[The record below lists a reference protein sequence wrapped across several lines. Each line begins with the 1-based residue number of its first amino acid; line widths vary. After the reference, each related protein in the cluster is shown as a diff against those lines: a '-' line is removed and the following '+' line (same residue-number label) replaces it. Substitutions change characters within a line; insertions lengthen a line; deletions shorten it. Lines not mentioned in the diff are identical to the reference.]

1 MQSLTTCIFHDFRAS
16 QHHIAIVIG
25 VSRDKG
31 QFFPSKIVQRKVGQR
46 IQNSLEIQNSLII
59 N

>member
-16 QHHIAIVIG
+16 QHRIVIVIG

-46 IQNSLEIQNSLII
+46 IQNSLEI
-59 N
+59 